1 MIIFEDVYMML
12 LVSFKLLDLQKRME
26 RCIVG
31 LVVQIFLLCPIH
43 FLYLFLLSHSLQ
55 ISNKL
60 TVAISDK
67 RKVIINLIRRVRQF
81 LLNLHQTVGLEYIR
95 LLNVSRNKSNIQQNG
110 VTGPFFYYFYL
121 ISQIFQKVNLFLLK
135 HPLMV

>member
-1 MIIFEDVYMML
+1 MIILEDVYMML
-12 LVSFKLLDLQKRME
+12 LVLFKLLALQTRME
-26 RCIVG
+26 RHIVG
-31 LVVQIFLLCPIH
+31 LVVLIFHPCQIH
-43 FLYLFLLSHSLQ
+43 FLYLFLLSYSLQ

-95 LLNVSRNKSNIQQNG
+95 LLNVSRNKSSIQQNG
-110 VTGPFFYYFYL
+110 VTGPFFYYVYL
-121 ISQIFQKVNLFLLK
+121 ISQILKKVNLFLLK